1 MSARQKKPQQS
12 PLIPFLKI
20 EHLTKSALHNL
31 QCELFI
37 SEILY
42 NIISSV
48 TTEAR
53 TLRKIDCWTLHLC
66 IAHFTWLEPSV
77 CFYNDAMGH
86 SAVKIPSIHSK
97 DPLAD
102 FIASNSMATRIGSWH
117 LCLGMW
123 MQNLF
128 SSITS
133 SAPIM
138 QTSLELIFASITAP
152 GLARFCNRCQYGS
165 QFVLLNNLLS
175 NLPFSAFA
183 IFL

>member
-31 QCELFI
+31 QFELCIF
-37 SEILY
+37 EILCK
-42 NIISSV
+42 ILSSV
-48 TTEAR
+48 TTEAG
-53 TLRKIDCWTLHLC
+53 TLTLLEN
-66 IAHFTWLEPSV
+66 WLLHISLGSEPSV

-86 SAVKIPSIHSK
+86 IAVKIPSIHSK
-97 DPLAD
+97 DPLDD
-102 FIASNSMATRIGSWH
+102 FIASNSTTVRIGSWH

-138 QTSLELIFASITAP
+138 QTSLGLIFASIAAR
-152 GLARFCNRCQYGS
+152 GLERFCNRCQYGS
-165 QFVLLNNLLS
+165 QFVLLNNRLS

-183 IFL
+183 FAIFL

>member
-1 MSARQKKPQQS
+1 MLDPS
-12 PLIPFLKI
+12 PVHCTFHLVRAISLLLQRCNGSQCCQDPFHPLKR
-20 EHLTKSALHNL
+20 S
-31 QCELFI
+31 
-37 SEILY
+37 
-42 NIISSV
+42 
-48 TTEAR
+48 
-53 TLRKIDCWTLHLC
+53 
-66 IAHFTWLEPSV
+66 
-77 CFYNDAMGH
+77 
-86 SAVKIPSIHSK
+86 
-97 DPLAD
+97 LAD
-102 FIASNSMATRIGSWH
+102 FIASNSTATRIGSWH
-117 LCLGMW
+117 LCFGMW

-165 QFVLLNNLLS
+165 QFVLLNNRLS

>member
-1 MSARQKKPQQS
+1 MK
-12 PLIPFLKI
+12 FC
-20 EHLTKSALHNL
+20 T
-31 QCELFI
+31 
-37 SEILY
+37 
-42 NIISSV
+42 ISSHQLQLKR
-48 TTEAR
+48 A
-53 TLRKIDCWTLHLC
+53 LLPFWKIDCWTFHLC
-66 IAHFTWLEPSV
+66 IVHFIWLEPSFAFTTMQWV
-77 CFYNDAMGH
+77 TGL
-86 SAVKIPSIHSK
+86 SRSLPSTQKIPWL
-97 DPLAD
+97 PD
-102 FIASNSMATRIGSWH
+102 FITSNSTATRIGSWH

-165 QFVLLNNLLS
+165 QFVLLNNRLS

-183 IFL
+183 IFLQGS